1 MPIIVLDGRTS
12 ANQAFTSG
20 VAFEQ
25 GPNTITLRTVDQ
37 PVATT
42 TPPRVDTLVFE
53 PNMTTFMV
61 TANGGEL
68 VEFQGSLIGN
78 RMIIIAKNENARQ
91 LARDEMKLV
100 LAAAI
105 TTLGRTQS
113 VVMANLQGVVF
124 DLR

>member
-1 MPIIVLDGRTS
+1 
-12 ANQAFTSG
+12 
-20 VAFEQ
+20 
-25 GPNTITLRTVDQ
+25 
-37 PVATT
+37 
-42 TPPRVDTLVFE
+42 
-53 PNMTTFMV
+53 MTTFMV